1 MSDSYH
7 PQIIEVIYSIM
18 AALVQTSAN
27 RTLFLKSRCISTF
40 VEILK
45 KQTDVHQNAMK
56 VLSNV
61 LTDIDCAWE
70 AVSNGAF
77 ITIIQCL
84 ESKNFDTVSA
94 SLTALSNLAFHEDLI
109 DLAFEDFPSNQ
120 TLDPI
125 IKHLSS
131 TNTAVRDRAVR
142 AVSNLLAHQSSQPWF
157 QKTEKCLKRLIEI
170 AKTDEKGETHET
182 RERAVTA
189 IFHMTMHTDEM
200 RNFVIMN
207 GLDQLLFLLT
217 SPKQPL
223 DLKKEIAKAMINL
236 SLSDETFME
245 TKAVAALL
253 EVIAH
258 GLVGSDSKLHS
269 QDRKRENEIEEL
281 IAISLENLATS
292 RAATAKIER
301 CGGVLASIAF
311 LSRVHHIPSLQEHS
325 ALLIARFAINSRMR
339 AHYQARGIEQLLADM
354 DTKADPAAQA
364 TIRLAIHHVSMKHY
378 EDDLIPEPENAFPE
392 FDDLIPEPENAFPE
406 FDDLDLDTE
415 SEEEED
421 EEFSEEDV
429 KKIAI
434 TTASLVS
441 DSPAMRSVD
450 EEEIV
455 DHSISKEFYAIEDE
469 DPSPQVSPLKKGQS
483 LSTKKDK
490 TKSVMTFLSKR
501 RRSSAA
507 ATEEFSI
514 NLPKVSQRKLHRHLS
529 PKKII
534 STQSYDPERLK
545 LAKMHYKRTK
555 VAQELL
561 SSEAT
566 YVRNLSIM
574 IKKYLNPLS
583 QMARSKKPLIK
594 ENQLKLIFSTV
605 EALFGYHSML
615 LEILNQR
622 MARWS
627 TKQKLGDVYLDIGES
642 FKAYTEYINNFN
654 TSQQTL
660 EKCVNSSAKVAKWLE
675 HTSQS
680 EICKGQ
686 NLITLLITPVQRLP
700 RCALLLKELKAST
713 PELHED
719 GPLLEKSLLLLN
731 ELITYLNEK
740 KRELESNFKIV
751 ELGEKLVG
759 DLTELY
765 KTRRIFHLELECS
778 WRDKTKKGTGYFY
791 VFDDTLLYTKHIK
804 KKQKI
809 RAFIPTAHITH
820 IIDKTEKMKIL
831 IYWDKHTL
839 KVTFQG
845 EALAILA
852 LETLKNLANIHSS
865 KTVIQKHNE
874 HNHPHN

>member
-1 MSDSYH
+1 MDLNKLYKLEKQQDPGKVSDRVKWETLLKSKHSNILQSAMFWSQQLFLKNEAFEVFKELIYLEDDEVVSNAIYCLINFVQSEPVVQAIKERGFRRFVVLFQRMEDTDKKAYLLQFLCNVLHIVPELQEQFISDDGVVFVVHVLTSSPEEEITNAALQIFTNILSTRQKTQNYNIFANEDIFKAFCLLLLSDSYH

-200 RNFVIMN
+200 RNFVILN

-378 EDDLIPEPENAFPE
+378 E
-392 FDDLIPEPENAFPE
+392 DDLIPEPENAFPE

-675 HTSQS
+675 HTRNLQRTKSDHTFDHSGS
-680 EICKGQ
+680 E
-686 NLITLLITPVQRLP
+686 
-700 RCALLLKELKAST
+700 AA
-713 PELHED
+713 
-719 GPLLEKSLLLLN
+719 
-731 ELITYLNEK
+731 
-740 KRELESNFKIV
+740 
-751 ELGEKLVG
+751 
-759 DLTELY
+759 
-765 KTRRIFHLELECS
+765 
-778 WRDKTKKGTGYFY
+778 
-791 VFDDTLLYTKHIK
+791 
-804 KKQKI
+804 
-809 RAFIPTAHITH
+809 
-820 IIDKTEKMKIL
+820 
-831 IYWDKHTL
+831 
-839 KVTFQG
+839 
-845 EALAILA
+845 
-852 LETLKNLANIHSS
+852 
-865 KTVIQKHNE
+865 
-874 HNHPHN
+874 